1 MYSALKIGQ
10 AIASARKQLGLT
22 AKVLADELNISRQMM
37 SEIEC
42 GKTNIPLHLYIR
54 ICQQLGID
62 AGIFLNELLGQRA
75 PSFTNEEYDNESMAK
90 LSYHHAILV
99 QGALDTIPENSTDTF
114 WLGTV
119 FRHRKPFQVQLRITG
134 EAEQMVDES

>member
-1 MYSALKIGQ
+1 MFSALNVGQ
-10 AIASARKQLGLT
+10 AIAAARKQLGLT
-22 AKVLADELNISRQMM
+22 AKALADELDISRQMM

-42 GKTNIPLHLYIR
+42 GKTNIPLHFYVR

-62 AGIFLNELLGQRA
+62 AGIFLNEILGRRA
-75 PSFTNEEYDNESMAK
+75 PSFANESYDNESMAK
-90 LSYHHAILV
+90 LSYHHALLV
-99 QGALDTIPENSTDTF
+99 QGALETIPEDSTDIF

-134 EAEQMVDES
+134 EADQMVDES